1 LLYSRHCGEA
11 KPTKQSPAPGDRF
24 GLPRTPRDNGG
35 RRTVA
40 SAVPVN
46 YHAARPAPQEVKMT
60 DDTAP
65 NADQMRLL
73 AELRGLGRTLEKF
86 PDAVTTAF
94 VRGRRPIGSFPEKFS
109 PVTEPAGRFAAD
121 PERGE

>member
-1 LLYSRHCGEA
+1 
-11 KPTKQSPAPGDRF
+11 
-24 GLPRTPRDNGG
+24 
-35 RRTVA
+35 
-40 SAVPVN
+40 
-46 YHAARPAPQEVKMT
+46 MT

-73 AELRGLGRTLEKF
+73 AELRGLGRTFEKF
-86 PDAVTTAF
+86 PDVVTTAF
-94 VRGRRPIGSFPEKFS
+94 VRGRRRVGSFPEKYS